1 MELTTNNEQALNSAP
16 HNSVVCQEI
25 VQSLS
30 KSYDRP
36 VPDATL
42 RIGELARRSGV
53 STDLLRAWE
62 RRYGLLEPTRTAAG
76 YRLYSTDA
84 EARVRPMQAHLARG
98 LAAAEAA
105 RLARDATATAAA

>member
-1 MELTTNNEQALNSAP
+1 
-16 HNSVVCQEI
+16 
-25 VQSLS
+25 
-30 KSYDRP
+30 
-36 VPDATL
+36 

-76 YRLYSTDA
+76 YRLYSAVDQ
-84 EARVRPMQAHLARG
+84 ARARSMRGHLARG

-105 RLARDATATAAA
+105 QLARDATVTVAPDGAPAHLAGALWSALDSFDDAGAQAAFDRLVATFSIE